1 MAKYSYPA
9 IFTPEGND
17 VYSVLFPDIDGCYTF
32 GDSLINSM
40 EMAQD
45 ALALMLFDYEIENRT
60 VPIPSN
66 IKDIV
71 TKEEEFVS
79 FILCDTIEYQK
90 KHNTRAIKKTLTI
103 PEWLNKAAS
112 AADLNFSQ
120 ILQEALVKKLNL

>member
-45 ALALMLFDYEIENRT
+45 ALALMLFDHEIENR
-60 VPIPSN
+60 PIPKPSN
-66 IKDIV
+66 IKDIS

-79 FILCDTIEYQK
+79 LIMCDTIEYQK
-90 KHNTRAIKKTLTI
+90 MHNKRAIKKTLTI
-103 PEWLNKAAS
+103 PEWLNEAAS
-112 AADLNFSQ
+112 AASINFSQ
-120 ILQEALVKKLNL
+120 VLQEALSEKLRV

>member
-1 MAKYSYPA
+1 
-9 IFTPEGND
+9 
-17 VYSVLFPDIDGCYTF
+17 
-32 GDSLINSM
+32 M